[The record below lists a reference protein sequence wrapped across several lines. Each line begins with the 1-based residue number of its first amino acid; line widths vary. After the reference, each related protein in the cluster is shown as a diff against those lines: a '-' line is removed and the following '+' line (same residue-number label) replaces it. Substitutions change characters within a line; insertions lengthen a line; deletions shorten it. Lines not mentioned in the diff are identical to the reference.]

1 MALRDVNMRD
11 REMENPTLLF
21 ERLDQRK
28 EFARMLEMLNDPEL
42 HAMLRTHM
50 AMTSF
55 PWKID
60 EFQPYQ
66 DWLAAVEG
74 ARDSSEDVSK

>member
-60 EFQPYQ
+60 EF
-66 DWLAAVEG
+66 
-74 ARDSSEDVSK
+74 

>member
-1 MALRDVNMRD
+1 MALRDVNTRD
-11 REMENPTLLF
+11 REVSNPTLLF
-21 ERLDQRK
+21 ERLDRRK

-60 EFQPYQ
+60 EFQPYR

-74 ARDSSEDVSK
+74 ACDSSEEMSK